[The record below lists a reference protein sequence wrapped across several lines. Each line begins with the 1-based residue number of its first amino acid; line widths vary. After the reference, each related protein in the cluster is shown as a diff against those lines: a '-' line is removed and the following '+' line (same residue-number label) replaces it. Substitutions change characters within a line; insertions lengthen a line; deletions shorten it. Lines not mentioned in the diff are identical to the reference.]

1 MDVKL
6 RNGNK
11 NKFEHT
17 VSLDVA
23 SVSAV
28 SEGPIVKNKLSYLV
42 GTRRSWLDLFD
53 KYFGADKYST
63 HIFNDINTKL
73 SWDIDSVTTL
83 QLSIYNS
90 NDKYKEPSTNT
101 KMQS

>member
-42 GTRRSWLDLFD
+42 GTRRSWLEF
-53 KYFGADKYST
+53 
-63 HIFNDINTKL
+63 IR
-73 SWDIDSVTTL
+73 
-83 QLSIYNS
+83 
-90 NDKYKEPSTNT
+90 
-101 KMQS
+101 